1 MKAREQQ
8 QQQQMQQ
15 LQLMQRQH
23 VQMQQQP
30 LRDAGHPTGTPF
42 NGAISSMNSDP
53 VLGPSATVLAAKLIE
68 ERMKNPSSMG
78 SEPSPQLLES
88 RMALLKSGVGNRSG

>member
-23 VQMQQQP
+23 VMQQP
-30 LRDAGHPTGTPF
+30 LRDPGHPGASAF
-42 NGAISSMNSDP
+42 NGTMNTMNSDP
-53 VLGPSATVLAAKLIE
+53 VLGPSATVLAAKIIE
-68 ERMKNPSSMG
+68 ERMKNPNSMG

-88 RMALLKSGVGNRSG
+88 RMALLKSGVANRSG

>member
-23 VQMQQQP
+23 VQMQQP
-30 LRDAGHPTGTPF
+30 LRDQGHPGASAF
-42 NGAISSMNSDP
+42 NGAMNTMNSDP

-68 ERMKNPSSMG
+68 ERMKNPNSMG

-88 RMALLKSGVGNRSG
+88 RMALLKSGVANRSG

>member
-23 VQMQQQP
+23 VQMQQP
-30 LRDAGHPTGTPF
+30 LRDAGHSGATTF
-42 NGAISSMNSDP
+42 NGTMNAMNSDP

-88 RMALLKSGVGNRSG
+88 RMALLKSGVANRSG